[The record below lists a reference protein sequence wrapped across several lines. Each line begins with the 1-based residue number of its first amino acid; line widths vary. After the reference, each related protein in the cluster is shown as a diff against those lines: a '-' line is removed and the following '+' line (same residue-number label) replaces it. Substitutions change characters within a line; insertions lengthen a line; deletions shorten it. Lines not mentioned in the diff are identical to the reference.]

1 MKNKLKIISIIN
13 IIFLLATTLYANDDC
28 YDLIPR
34 IKIYKDNKY
43 HYSESLSKSILNDIN
58 KTKCMTQNDLNKY
71 HENTLKY
78 FIEKEG
84 YYIPP
89 IVKVEYPEEKSL
101 YYADFLVEFQ
111 QINNVLFE
119 GKAENRFFKYL
130 THLSKNDNFLT
141 SKILNDQRFF
151 NSLGYLRLDAFDI
164 NQTTDG
170 KFDAI
175 YTINQDNNW
184 TISISLTNSQSEVYN
199 SFGDLSSYFSFDLYN
214 PLGLAWHYNLSG
226 SSSILHSE
234 ATSYSEF
241 YSASVN
247 IPFKSLKFIIN
258 MIASNNV
265 VESSNVNY
273 NVVSQS
279 FYQGKQT
286 KQSYKLLY
294 NTPVNDEISLG
305 TSFNMDFNQ
314 NQDYSF
320 INAQGEAGIPTE
332 DNNDYSLFTFALNG
346 SYSNPKIY
354 LNSEIKYSKL
364 IESLSTIK
372 SQEIYY
378 NPGTYYQNNYS
389 FLNYNI
395 SAYIPLSKWG
405 NYSLNIEGQS
415 TNEILRDSH
424 KFGAG
429 DRNTV
434 RGYGNNY
441 HISSE
446 NGYVIRNDLNIPIN
460 DKLNTYIA
468 YDYASLSP
476 TVKNLFGYDT
486 ANFSGAAVGIKGQL
500 FDISY
505 DLFLGKPIANTLSNF
520 KNEYSIGYSLNY
532 SF

>member
-1 MKNKLKIISIIN
+1 MNNKLKIISIIN
-13 IIFLLATTLYANDDC
+13 IIFFLTTTLYANDDC

-34 IKIYKDNKY
+34 IKINKDNKY
-43 HYSESLSKSILNDIN
+43 HYSESLTKSIFNDIN
-58 KTKCMTQNDLNKY
+58 KTKCMTQNDLNNY
-71 HENTLKY
+71 YENTLKY

-111 QINNVLFE
+111 QINNVLFKGN
-119 GKAENRFFKYL
+119 GKNSFFKYL
-130 THLSKNDNFLT
+130 TDLSKNDNFLT
-141 SKILNDQRFF
+141 SKISDDQRFF

-170 KFDAI
+170 KLDAI
-175 YTINQDNNW
+175 YTISQDNNW
-184 TISISLTNSQSEVYN
+184 TISISLTNSQSKVY
-199 SFGDLSSYFSFDLYN
+199 SPFGDLSSYFSFDLYN
-214 PLGLAWHYNLSG
+214 PLGLAWHYNLAG
-226 SSSILHSE
+226 SSSKLHSE
-234 ATSYSEF
+234 SSSYSEF

-247 IPFKSLKFIIN
+247 IPYKSLKFIIN
-258 MIASNNV
+258 MTASNNV
-265 VESSNVNY
+265 VESSNVDY

-279 FYQGKQT
+279 FYRGKQT

-294 NTPVNDEISLG
+294 NALINNEITLG

-320 INAQGEAGIPTE
+320 INAQGKAGIPTE
-332 DNNDYSLFTFALNG
+332 DNNNYSLFTLALNG
-346 SYSNPKIY
+346 SYSNSKIY
-354 LNSEIKYSKL
+354 LNSEIKYIKL

-378 NPGTYYQNNYS
+378 NPSTYYQNNYS
-389 FLNYNI
+389 FFNYTI
-395 SAYIPLSKWG
+395 SAYIPLSKWA
-405 NYSLNIEGQS
+405 NYSIYIEGQS

-441 HISSE
+441 YISSD
-446 NGYVIRNDLNIPIN
+446 NGYIIRNDLNILIN
-460 DKLNTYIA
+460 DKFNPYIA

-486 ANFSGAAVGIKGQL
+486 ANFSGAAVGIKGKL

-505 DLFLGKPIANTLSNF
+505 DLFLAKPIENTLSNF
-520 KNEYSIGYSLNY
+520 KNKYSIGYSLNY
-532 SF
+532 LF